1 LNPRHHHHHHHLP
14 VQGLAN
20 KDLSAPDLDKSFISL
35 DSSASVAGEVDANG
49 LPLVYNK
56 DLIEVYWRKE
66 KGALQARW

>member
-1 LNPRHHHHHHHLP
+1 MS
-14 VQGLAN
+14 Q
-20 KDLSAPDLDKSFISL
+20 KDLAAPDLEKSFISI
-35 DSSASVAGEVDANG
+35 DAKASTAGEVDENG